1 MISLVRVLLVV
12 IAKNE
17 HFDEM
22 LWVNIYI
29 SIVCY
34 PKLYRFEICS
44 NFHNPKENLKNCIL
58 LEICFRHKK

>member
-29 SIVCY
+29 YRLSVTLNFTASRFVAISI
-34 PKLYRFEICS
+34 I
-44 NFHNPKENLKNCIL
+44 LKKI
-58 LEICFRHKK
+58 